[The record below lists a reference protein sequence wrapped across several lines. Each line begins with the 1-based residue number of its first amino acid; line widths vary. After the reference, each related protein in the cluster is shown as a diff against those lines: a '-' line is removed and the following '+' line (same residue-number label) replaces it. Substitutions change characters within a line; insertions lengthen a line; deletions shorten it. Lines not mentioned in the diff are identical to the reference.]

1 MQTSRRAFNA
11 ALASLAVG
19 GALAACK
26 GSKGKKITLGF
37 ISSWTDGVCMTHF
50 TKVQL
55 DKNGYSTELKDIS
68 EPSVLYTG
76 LQQSNIDLYASA
88 WPEVTHKQYMDQY
101 GDSIEDLGSYYG
113 GAHLTWSVPSYST
126 MHSISDLPDHAD
138 ELDHTI
144 TGIEEGAGITQISN
158 ETVRPAY
165 GLDDWK
171 VQTSSTEAMI
181 TELEKAINAQKEI
194 VVTLWHPFWAYN
206 KYDVRDLEDPLN
218 AFGSGEGLHFLARKG
233 FKDDYPEIADWLGSL
248 KLDETQYGDLESLV
262 TNYGEGKEDDAATE
276 WSDNHPEFDFK
287 KS

>member
-55 DKNGYSTELKDIS
+55 EKNGYSTELKDIS

-101 GDSIEDLGSYYG
+101 GD
-113 GAHLTWSVPSYST
+113 
-126 MHSISDLPDHAD
+126 
-138 ELDHTI
+138 
-144 TGIEEGAGITQISN
+144 
-158 ETVRPAY
+158 
-165 GLDDWK
+165 
-171 VQTSSTEAMI
+171 
-181 TELEKAINAQKEI
+181 
-194 VVTLWHPFWAYN
+194 
-206 KYDVRDLEDPLN
+206 
-218 AFGSGEGLHFLARKG
+218 
-233 FKDDYPEIADWLGSL
+233 
-248 KLDETQYGDLESLV
+248 LESLV